1 MERVLNHIDGQ
12 LVEPSTNAYL
22 DKIDP
27 RTGLKQNEVA
37 SSGPSDVDQAVAAA
51 AKALTSWR
59 DMRPSERGR
68 ILVEI
73 ARSVRNS
80 VDRLGAIERAETGK
94 PGREMAQLIDLTA
107 QYLEFYGGIVNTMD
121 GEVINV
127 GTDYHVYTRR
137 DPLGVVGIIL
147 PWNAP
152 LHQAARAIAPAL
164 ATGNTIVAKPS
175 EFTSGSLVEFAK
187 LAEEAGLPAGVLNV
201 VVGVGQVLGPA
212 MANNPHIRKISF
224 TGSVRAGQELG
235 KIAAER
241 ILPLTLELGGKS
253 ANMVFEDADLDAAA
267 RGSTTAFTWN
277 SGQWCAAGTR
287 LLVQESIHDQ
297 FVEKL
302 LACVATLRIGP
313 DDQASYGAITTRA
326 QYEKIQTFFDVAKRD
341 GLTPAMGGKVASSAD
356 IGDGWFIEPTVYTHV
371 TNDMEIA
378 REEVFGP
385 VLSVIKFTDEAD
397 AIRIANDSVY
407 GLSAGIWSRDI
418 GRVHR
423 VAARLEAGRIVVNEY
438 SGGFVQTPCGGYK
451 SSGYGREQ
459 GVEALAHY
467 TQLKSVIIR
476 L

>member
-1 MERVLNHIDGQ
+1 MERVMNYIGGRS
-12 LVEPSTNAYL
+12 VEPSTGEYI
-22 DKIDP
+22 DKVDP
-27 RTGLKQNEVA
+27 RTNRKQKEVA
-37 SSGPSDVDQAVAAA
+37 SSGPQDVDMAVAAA
-51 AKALTSWR
+51 AAALPAWR
-59 DMRPSERGR
+59 DMRPSGRGR
-68 ILVEI
+68 ILVDI

-80 VDRLGAIERAETGK
+80 ALRLGDIERAETGK

-121 GEVINV
+121 GDVINV
-127 GTDYHVYTRR
+127 GPDYHVYTRR
-137 DPLGVVGIIL
+137 DPFGVVGIIL

-175 EFTSGSLVEFAK
+175 EFTSGSLVEFGK

-201 VVGVGQVLGPA
+201 VLGVGPVVGPA
-212 MANNPHIRKISF
+212 MVSNPAVRKISF

-235 KIAAER
+235 KLAAER

-253 ANMVFEDADLDAAA
+253 ANIVFADADLDAAA
-267 RGSTTAFTWN
+267 EGSTTAFTWN

-287 LLVQESIHDQ
+287 LLVEERIYDR

-302 LACVATLRIGP
+302 LAYVAALRFGP
-313 DDQASYGAITTRA
+313 EDEASYGAITTRA
-326 QYEKIQTFFDVAKRD
+326 QYEKIQAFFEIARRD
-341 GLTPAMGGKVASSAD
+341 GLTPATGGKVASGPAF
-356 IGDGWFIEPTVYTHV
+356 GDGWFIEPTVYAGV
-371 TNDMEIA
+371 TNDMQIA

-385 VLSVIKFTDEAD
+385 VLSVIRFRDEAD
-397 AIRIANDSVY
+397 AVRIANDSVF

-423 VAARLEAGRIVVNEY
+423 VAAQLEAGRIVVNEY
-438 SGGFVQTPCGGYK
+438 GGGFVQTPTGGYK

-459 GVEALAHY
+459 GVEALGHY